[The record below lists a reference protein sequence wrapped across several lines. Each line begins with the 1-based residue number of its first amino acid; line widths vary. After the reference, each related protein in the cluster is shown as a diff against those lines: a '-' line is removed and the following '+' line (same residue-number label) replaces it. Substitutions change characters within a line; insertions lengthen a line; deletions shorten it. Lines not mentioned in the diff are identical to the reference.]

1 VTVAPAAPAPARE
14 AVFPPGVRHRTPFP
28 FMRSFRDDPLA
39 AVERVLAQHGDAAG
53 IKGGPIELVVL
64 NRPEYARH
72 VLVRNARNYGK
83 GPQIAKLRRLAG
95 NGVFF
100 AEGDAWR
107 RQRRMV
113 VPAFQRAKIEA
124 LVPHLVAGA
133 DELVLRWT
141 RAHGGGELFEI
152 SPDLSKT
159 ALDVVCR
166 AMFGTD
172 VRERADV
179 FNANANVAASYAQ
192 YLFDH
197 LLPIPRWIPTE
208 RNVRINAALRWVRA
222 FFDEMIASHRA
233 QDPLPDDLLGLLLRV
248 RDEETGAALTDAE
261 LNDELMTFV
270 NAGHETTAVSL
281 TWALYEIGRDAA
293 LRARLEA
300 EVDAAIGRD
309 APTLA
314 SLAQLDL
321 LGRTIRETLRLHPPG
336 WALPREALARD
347 EIDGVLIPKRATV
360 MISVYTLHRHPEFWS
375 EPERF
380 DPERWCEGRAEPR
393 HPFAYLPFG
402 LGGRRCVG
410 EDFALLELRA
420 VLARLIQHF
429 RIEVD
434 PAHPVSPRPLLTLKP
449 AQGVRLRVAPRLKP

>member
-1 VTVAPAAPAPARE
+1 MNAAPVPAARG

-28 FMRSFRDDPLA
+28 FMRTFRDDPLA
-39 AVERVLAQHGDAAG
+39 AVGRVLAQHGDAAG
-53 IKGGPIELVVL
+53 IKGGPVEVVVL

-72 VLVRNARNYGK
+72 VLIRNARNYGK
-83 GPQIAKLRRLAG
+83 GPQLGKLRRIAG
-95 NGVFF
+95 NGLFF
-100 AEGDAWR
+100 ADGAEWL

-113 VPAFQRAKIEA
+113 VPAFQRARIEA

-141 RAHGGGELFEI
+141 RAHGGGEFFEV
-152 SPDLSKT
+152 SADLSKT

-172 VRERADV
+172 VRERADA
-179 FNANANVAASYAQ
+179 FNANANVAAAYAQ

-197 LLPIPRWIPTE
+197 LVPTPRWIPTE
-208 RNVRINAALRWVRA
+208 RNVRINDALRWVRA
-222 FFDEMIASHRA
+222 FFAEMIAAHRA
-233 QDPLPDDLLGLLLRV
+233 EDPPADDLLGLLLRV

-300 EVDAAIGRD
+300 EVDAALGRD

-314 SLAQLDL
+314 SLARLDL
-321 LGRTIRETLRLHPPG
+321 LGRVIRETLRLHPPG
-336 WALPREALARD
+336 WTIPREALARD
-347 EIDGVLIPKRATV
+347 EIDGVLIPKGATV
-360 MISVYTLHRHPEFWS
+360 MIAVYFLHRHPEFWS

-380 DPERWCEGRAEPR
+380 DPERWREERAEPK
-393 HPFAYLPFG
+393 HAFAYLPFG

-410 EDFALLELRA
+410 EEFALLELRT
-420 VLARLIQHF
+420 VLARVLQYF
-429 RIEVD
+429 RVETD
-434 PAHPVSPRPLLTLKP
+434 PSHPVSPRPLLTLKP
-449 AQGVRLRVAPRLKP
+449 AQGVRLRLAPRMKP